1 MPLYRHG
8 DVLLTT
14 IPSIPDDARPLG
26 GNVLVRGEATGHA
39 HRIEDPRS
47 VELYRSGDFLYV
59 RVLAAHAALVHE
71 EHARIDLPRG
81 TYRVWQQREYAP
93 GAIRRVID

>member
-8 DVLLTT
+8 DVLLMS
-14 IPSIPDDARPLG
+14 IPSIPDNARPFG

-47 VELYRSGDFLYV
+47 VELYRTADFLFL
-59 RVLAAHAALVHE
+59 RVLADSAALVHE

-81 TYRVWQQREYAP
+81 TYRVWQQREYTP
-93 GAIRRVID
+93 